1 LIVEL
6 ILQGAI
12 FNPFL
17 FDHFLPLF
25 CLTTLNERREKWV
38 SRLQRRKEQ
47 FAMNA
52 PKQALVIL
60 LAGITI
66 GLSGCQS
73 VKNNRL
79 DYGGVPGEEYLVG
92 GGYHISYRARVE
104 GDLFL
109 AEEQTN
115 RLLATITLEPGEKH
129 EIKYDVND
137 QQMIANLQS
146 LGIDPKLAVF
156 KLYFVPR

>member
-1 LIVEL
+1 
-6 ILQGAI
+6 
-12 FNPFL
+12 
-17 FDHFLPLF
+17 
-25 CLTTLNERREKWV
+25 
-38 SRLQRRKEQ
+38 
-47 FAMNA
+47 MNA

-60 LAGITI
+60 LAGIMI

-73 VKNNRL
+73 VKRDSRF

-92 GGYHISYRARVE
+92 GGYHISYRAMVE
-104 GDLFL
+104 GDMFL

-146 LGIDPKLAVF
+146 LGIDPTLAVF

>member
-1 LIVEL
+1 
-6 ILQGAI
+6 
-12 FNPFL
+12 
-17 FDHFLPLF
+17 
-25 CLTTLNERREKWV
+25 
-38 SRLQRRKEQ
+38 
-47 FAMNA
+47 MNVH
-52 PKQALVIL
+52 KQTLVIL
-60 LAGITI
+60 LI
-66 GLSGCQS
+66 GMTMGLTGCQS
-73 VKNNRL
+73 MNKEARF
-79 DYGGVPGEEYLVG
+79 DYGGVPGQEYLVG
-92 GGYHISYRARVE
+92 GGYHISYRAKVE

-115 RLLATITLEPGEKH
+115 RLLATISLEPGEKH